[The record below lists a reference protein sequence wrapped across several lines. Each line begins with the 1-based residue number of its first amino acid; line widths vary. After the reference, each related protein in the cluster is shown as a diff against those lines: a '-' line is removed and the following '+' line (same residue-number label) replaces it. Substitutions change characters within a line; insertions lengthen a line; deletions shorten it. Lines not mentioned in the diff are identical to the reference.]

1 MFNIIEKTFQIQ
13 TQKNL
18 DKNGLLYKYQ
28 SGFRSK
34 FSTNS
39 CLVQLTDFILRGMAE
54 GRYTKMILVDL
65 RKVFDT
71 LDHTILLQK
80 TECFGFSSIQLLN
93 GFNHISQIESF
104 LWH

>member
-1 MFNIIEKTFQIQ
+1 MSNIIEKTFQIQ
-13 TQKNL
+13 TQENL
-18 DKNGLLYKYQ
+18 DKNGLLYKYR
-28 SGFRSK
+28 SGVRFK

-39 CLVQLTDFILRGMAE
+39 CLVQLTDFILRGMAK
-54 GRYTKMILVDL
+54 GLYTRMILVDL

-80 TECFGFSSIQLLN
+80 IECFGFLSIQLLN